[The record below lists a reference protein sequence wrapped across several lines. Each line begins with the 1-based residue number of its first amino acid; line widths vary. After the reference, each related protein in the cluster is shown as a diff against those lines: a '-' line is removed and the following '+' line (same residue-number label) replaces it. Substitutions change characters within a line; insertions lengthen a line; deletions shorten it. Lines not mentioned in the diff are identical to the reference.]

1 MPNFSQARPPR
12 YHHFVLLLWEE
23 RDADGQH
30 AAWRFS
36 LQDSQKEA
44 RIGFKN
50 LEAVVVFLEQ
60 WMKSSSEIN
69 SSESFPKEN

>member
-1 MPNFSQARPPR
+1 MPDLSPPR

-23 RDADGQH
+23 RDAKGSH
-30 AAWRFS
+30 IAWRLS

-50 LEAVVVFLEQ
+50 LEELFAFLET
-60 WMKSSSEIN
+60 WMKDSSEDN
-69 SSESFPKEN
+69 LPKEKIK

>member
-1 MPNFSQARPPR
+1 MPKFLQNRTPR

-23 RDADGQH
+23 RDAEGNH
-30 AAWRFS
+30 IAWRLS

-50 LEAVVVFLEQ
+50 VEELVIFLEQ
-60 WMKSSSEIN
+60 WMKGSSEDIL
-69 SSESFPKEN
+69 PKENTK

>member
-1 MPNFSQARPPR
+1 MPNFSQARLPR
-12 YHHFVLLLWEE
+12 YRHFVLLLWEE
-23 RDADGQH
+23 RGADGHH

-50 LEAVVVFLEQ
+50 LEELNAFLEG
-60 WMKSSSEIN
+60 WMKSSSDE
-69 SSESFPKEN
+69 P